1 MPVPEMKADSEQ
13 ETNSDSLLVT
23 QVLPHT
29 ESRAKEKES
38 LPRIRRP
45 DPESPE
51 RTLERVGC
59 VISHFIPL
67 YVRFLGLKR
76 VERRIFYMP

>member
-13 ETNSDSLLVT
+13 ETNSDPLLVT

-29 ESRAKEKES
+29 ESGAKEKES
-38 LPRIRRP
+38 LPRVRRP
-45 DPESPE
+45 DPEPPE
-51 RTLERVGC
+51 RTLERAGC
-59 VISHFIPL
+59 VIGHFIPL

-76 VERRIFYMP
+76 VERRILYMP